1 MDPSRDG
8 EYDGVTTLSAA
19 AARRHATLNNAC
31 HTDVQSIG
39 GGYRVQA
46 ITTTRRVLERAAAA
60 ATRRVAMRRG

>member
-19 AARRHATLNNAC
+19 AAMLPPPLNAAC
-31 HTDVQSIG
+31 YTDVQSIG

-60 ATRRVAMRRG
+60 KRRAMRRRG